1 MKILITGANGMLAKE
16 VKEKFAKG
24 NEITATDVTELDITN
39 EQLVYEYINNLKPE
53 YIINCAAYT
62 AVDKAEENYEL
73 ADKINADG
81 PANLAK
87 AAKAVGAKLVH
98 ISTDYV
104 FGGDLDISKDYKED
118 DDKAPVTAYGKTKL
132 RGEQEIEKNM
142 DEYYIFRTAWLYG
155 IGGNNF
161 VKTMT
166 KLGST
171 RDEINVVS
179 DQHGS
184 PTYAKDLTE
193 IIYQAIEKKIPYG
206 IYNAT
211 NEGYTTWYDF
221 TKEILAEQGI
231 QCKVNPVT
239 TEQYIEMMKITQAKR
254 PFNSQMSKNKLLE
267 QGITVPDWKDGL
279 KRYLKEEENFKKG
292 LPFDFEPIIKK

>member
-1 MKILITGANGMLAKE
+1 MKILVTGANGMLAKE
-16 VKEKFAKG
+16 VKEKFEKE
-24 NEITATDVTELDITN
+24 NEIIATDVAELDITN
-39 EQLVYEYINNLKPE
+39 EEAVSNFINATKPD

-73 ADKINADG
+73 ADKINGDG
-81 PANLAK
+81 PMNLAK
-87 AAKAVGAKLVH
+87 AAKKTGAKLVH

-104 FGGDLDISKDYKED
+104 FGGDLDITKDYKED
-118 DDKAPVTAYGKTKL
+118 DAKAPVTVYGKTKL
-132 RGEQEIEKNM
+132 HGEEGIIANM

-155 IGGNNF
+155 VGGNNF

-179 DQHGS
+179 DQHGR

-211 NEGYTTWYDF
+211 NEGYTTWYEF

-231 QCKVNPVT
+231 ECKINPVT
-239 TEQYIEMMKITQAKR
+239 TDEYIEMMKITQAKR
-254 PFNSQMSKNKLLE
+254 PFNSQMSKAKLE
-267 QGITVPDWKDGL
+267 SCGIKVPEWKDGL
-279 KRYLKEEENFKKG
+279 KRYLEEAKNSNM
-292 LPFDFEPIIKK
+292 

>member
-16 VKEKFAKG
+16 IREKFAEG
-24 NEITATDVTELDITN
+24 NELILTDVAELDITN
-39 EQLVYEYINNLKPE
+39 KEGVINFVKENKPE
-53 YIINCAAYT
+53 LIINCAAFT
-62 AVDKAEENYEL
+62 AVDKAEECQEL
-73 ADKINADG
+73 AEKINGDG
-81 PANLAK
+81 PTNLAI
-87 AAKAVGAKLVH
+87 AAKEIGAKLVH

-104 FGGDLDISKDYKED
+104 FGGNLELDKDYKED
-118 DDKAPVTAYGKTKL
+118 DEKNPVTAYGITKL
-132 RGEQEIEKNM
+132 HGEQGIEKNM

-171 RDEINVVS
+171 RDELSVVA

-184 PTYAKDLTE
+184 PTYAKDLSE
-193 IIYQAIEKKIPYG
+193 IVYQAVAKKIPYG

-231 QCKVNPVT
+231 ECKVNPVT
-239 TEQYIEMMKITQAKR
+239 TDEYIEMMKITQAKR
-254 PFNSQMSKNKLLE
+254 PFNSQMSKNKLKE
-267 QGITVPDWKDGL
+267 AGINVPEWKDGL
-279 KRYLKEEENFKKG
+279 KRYLAEEKG
-292 LPFDFEPIIKK
+292 EQ

>member
-1 MKILITGANGMLAKE
+1 MKILVTGANGMLAKE
-16 VKEKFAKG
+16 VKERFHKG
-24 NEITATDVTELDITN
+24 NEIIATDVAELDITN
-39 EQLVYEYINNLKPE
+39 EKMVNEVIAEIKPD

-73 ADKINADG
+73 ADKINGDG
-81 PANLAK
+81 PKNLAK
-87 AAKAVGAKLVH
+87 SAKTVGAKLVH

-104 FGGDLDISKDYKED
+104 FGGDLDVSKDYDED
-118 DDKAPVTAYGKTKL
+118 DEKEPVTVYGKTKL
-132 RGEQEIEKNM
+132 HGEQGIEENM

-155 IGGNNF
+155 VGGNNF

-184 PTYAKDLTE
+184 PTYAKDLAD

-211 NEGYTTWYDF
+211 NQGYTTWYEF
-221 TKEILAEQGI
+221 TKEILKEQGI
-231 QCKVNPVT
+231 KCKVNPVT
-239 TEQYIEMMKITQAKR
+239 TEEYIDMMKITQAKR
-254 PFNSQMSKNKLLE
+254 PFNSQLSKNKLLKL
-267 QGITVPDWKDGL
+267 GIQIPEWKDGL
-279 KRYLKEEENFKKG
+279 KRYLKEEKEN
-292 LPFDFEPIIKK
+292 EE

>member
-16 VKEKFAKG
+16 IREKFAEG
-24 NEITATDVTELDITN
+24 NELILTDVAELDITN
-39 EQLVYEYINNLKPE
+39 KEGVINFVNEKKPE
-53 YIINCAAYT
+53 LIINCAAFT
-62 AVDKAEENYEL
+62 AVDKAEECQEL
-73 ADKINADG
+73 AEKINGDG
-81 PANLAK
+81 PTFLAI
-87 AAKAVGAKLVH
+87 AAKEAGAKLVH

-104 FGGDLDISKDYKED
+104 FGGNLDLDKDYKED
-118 DDKAPVTAYGKTKL
+118 DEKNPVTAYGITKL
-132 RGEQEIEKNM
+132 HGEQGIEKNM

-171 RDEINVVS
+171 RDEINVVA

-184 PTYAKDLTE
+184 PTYAKDLSE
-193 IIYQAIEKKIPYG
+193 IVYQAVTKKIPYG

-231 QCKVNPVT
+231 ECKVNPVT
-239 TEQYIEMMKITQAKR
+239 TDEYIEMMKITQAKR
-254 PFNSQMSKNKLLE
+254 PFNSQMSKNKLKE
-267 QGITVPDWKDGL
+267 AGINVPEWKDGL
-279 KRYLKEEENFKKG
+279 KRYLEEAKNVE
-292 LPFDFEPIIKK
+292 E

>member
-1 MKILITGANGMLAKE
+1 MKILVTGANGMLAKE
-16 VKEKFAKG
+16 VKEKFG
-24 NEITATDVTELDITN
+24 QENEIIATDVAELDITN
-39 EQLVYEYINNLKPE
+39 EKAVMNYIVDLKPE

-73 ADKINADG
+73 ADKINGDG

-104 FGGDLDISKDYKED
+104 FGGDLDVSKDYKED
-118 DDKAPVTAYGKTKL
+118 DAKAPVTAYGKTKL
-132 RGEQEIEKNM
+132 HGEQGIEENM

-155 IGGNNF
+155 VGGNNF

-171 RDEINVVS
+171 RDEINVVA

-193 IIYQAIEKKIPYG
+193 IIYQAIKKNIPFG

-211 NEGYTTWYDF
+211 NEGYTTWYEF

-231 QCKVNPVT
+231 ECKVNPVT
-239 TEQYIEMMKITQAKR
+239 TEEYIEMMKITQAKR
-254 PFNSQMSKNKLLE
+254 PFNSQMSKSKLE
-267 QGITVPDWKDGL
+267 VCGIKIPDWKDGL
-279 KRYLKEEENFKKG
+279 KRYLEETKNMT
-292 LPFDFEPIIKK
+292 I